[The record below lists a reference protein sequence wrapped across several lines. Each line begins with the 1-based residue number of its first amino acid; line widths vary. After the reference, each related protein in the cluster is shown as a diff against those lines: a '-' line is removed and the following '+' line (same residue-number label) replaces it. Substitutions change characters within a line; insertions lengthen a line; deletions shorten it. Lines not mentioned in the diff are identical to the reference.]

1 MKYRLTVF
9 LLLFCT
15 LLVPGADA
23 ASKKGKNPEQEFTAA
38 KTALTRLDNSK
49 GVVRSYRERWVEVIA
64 RLETFSAKHPRHPR
78 SAEALYLAAMAQEKM
93 AVISQLAK
101 DDVAAKEAYLAVVA
115 AAPQSP
121 FAAQGLW
128 AAARLAEKELHDPAE
143 AYRLYG
149 RIAAEQSQSKFAG
162 KAKAELKRL
171 AAYAPRTPP
180 KAQIVTAP
188 PTPVKEPAATPR
200 GLLTGVRSWSNPGYT
215 RIVID
220 LSQPTAYNS
229 TLLVGDPASGTPPR
243 LYLDFLETLPIGG
256 LPESSVVNDGLLRQI
271 RTGKPEI
278 GRTRVVLDLLS
289 FDNYKIF
296 TLPEPF
302 RIVID
307 IAGSAGEIPATAEV
321 AATHPVVPAPVAAP
335 AVAAPVVPPPPA
347 VPDPIAALVAAAPP
361 EAEVKLPVPAPAP
374 LLPSRR
380 IVIDAGHGGKDP
392 GAIGPSGL
400 QEKDIVL
407 SMALLLADEVKSKLG
422 WEVVMTR
429 VDDTFIPL
437 EERTAIANK
446 VGADLFVSLHVNASA
461 NAAAHGIE
469 TYYLN
474 FSKNEKAAAV
484 AARENGTT
492 LREVSDLEQI
502 LFDLMA
508 HSKIQ
513 ESSRLASDI
522 QNALITGITKKIG
535 EVKNLGVK
543 QGPFYVLLGANMP
556 SVLVEAAFLSNPAEE
571 TRLATRQYQ
580 KETTQAII
588 DGLRAYVGN
597 SKMVA
602 RQ

>member
-1 MKYRLTVF
+1 MKNRLTF
-9 LLLFCT
+9 FLLLLLFCT
-15 LLVPGADA
+15 VATPAVFA
-23 ASKKGKNPEQEFTAA
+23 ASKNPEQEFTKA
-38 KTALTRLDNSK
+38 KTALSRLDASK
-49 GVVRSYRERWVEVIA
+49 GKERSYRDRWVAVIA
-64 RLETFSAKHPRHPR
+64 RLEAFSAKNPRHAR
-78 SAEALYLAAMAQEKM
+78 SAEALYLAATAQEKM
-93 AVISQLAK
+93 AAISQLSR
-101 DDVAAKEAYLAVVA
+101 DAAAAQEAYLAVA
-115 AAPQSP
+115 AAAAKSP

-143 AYRLYG
+143 AYRLYA
-149 RIAAEQSQSKFAG
+149 RITAEQNRSKYAG
-162 KAKAELKRL
+162 KARAELQRL
-171 AAYAPRTPP
+171 AAYAPKPP
-180 KAQIVTAP
+180 PPPPVVAALPAP
-188 PTPVKEPAATPR
+188 GKEPTKAPR

-220 LSQPTAYNS
+220 LSQTTVYTS
-229 TLLVGDPASGTPPR
+229 TLLTADPASGAPPR
-243 LYLDFLETLPIGG
+243 LYLDLLETLPIGG

-271 RTGKPEI
+271 RTGKPEV

-296 TLPEPF
+296 TLPDPF

-307 IAGSAGEIPATAEV
+307 IAGSAGKIPETPVLALPTA
-321 AATHPVVPAPVAAP
+321 
-335 AVAAPVVPPPPA
+335 
-347 VPDPIAALVAAAPP
+347 DPIAALVAAAPP
-361 EAEVKLPVPAPAP
+361 EAAAPPSLPPAP

-400 QEKDIVL
+400 MEKDIVL
-407 SMALLLADEVKSKLG
+407 SMALLLAEEVKSKLG
-422 WEVVMTR
+422 WEVVLTR
-429 VDDTFIPL
+429 NDDTFIPL

-461 NAAAHGIE
+461 NAAARGIE

-492 LREVSDLEQI
+492 LRAVSDLEQI

-522 QNALITGITKKIG
+522 QHALVTRIGKEFG

-556 SVLVEAAFLSNPAEE
+556 SILIEAAFLSNPAEE

-580 KETTQAII
+580 KEATRAII

-602 RQ
+602 QQ

>member
-1 MKYRLTVF
+1 MKNRLTF
-9 LLLFCT
+9 FLLLLFCT
-15 LLVPGADA
+15 LLTPGADA
-23 ASKKGKNPEQEFTAA
+23 ATKNPEQEFTAA
-38 KTALTRLDNSK
+38 KAALSRLDADK
-49 GVVRSYRERWVEVIA
+49 GKTRSYRDRWVEVIT
-64 RLETFSAKHPRHPR
+64 RLEAFSAKNPRHSR
-78 SAEALYLAAMAQEKM
+78 SAEALYLAATAQEKM
-93 AVISQLAK
+93 AAVSHLPK
-101 DDVAAKEAYLAVVA
+101 DVVAAQEAYLVVA
-115 AAPQSP
+115 EVAPKSP

-128 AAARLAEKELHDPAE
+128 AAARLAEKKLHDPTG
-143 AYRLYG
+143 AYRLYA
-149 RIAAEQSQSKFAG
+149 RITAEQGQSKYVG
-162 KAKAELKRL
+162 KAKPELKRL
-171 AAYAPRTPP
+171 AAYAPKSSP
-180 KAQIVTAP
+180 KPQVVAAP
-188 PTPVKEPAATPR
+188 PAVVKEPAAVKEPATASR
-200 GLLTGVRSWSNPGYT
+200 GLLSGVRSWSNPGYT

-220 LSQPTAYNS
+220 LSQPTAYTS
-229 TLLVGDPASGTPPR
+229 TLLNADPASGAPPR
-243 LYLDFLETLPIGG
+243 LYLDLLETLPVGG

-296 TLPEPF
+296 TLPDPF

-307 IAGSAGEIPATAEV
+307 IAGSAGEIPAT
-321 AATHPVVPAPVAAP
+321 PVPVPALAA
-335 AVAAPVVPPPPA
+335 A
-347 VPDPIAALVAAAPP
+347 DPIATLVAAAPP
-361 EAEVKLPVPAPAP
+361 EAPVLLPVPPAP

-392 GAIGPSGL
+392 GAVGPSGL
-400 QEKDIVL
+400 LEKDIVL
-407 SMALLLADEVKSKLG
+407 AMALLLAEEVKSKLG
-422 WEVVMTR
+422 WEVVLTR
-429 VDDTFIPL
+429 NDDTFIPL

-461 NAAAHGIE
+461 NTAAHGIE

-492 LREVSDLEQI
+492 LRAVSDLEQI

-522 QNALITGITKKIG
+522 QHALITGITREFG

-556 SVLVEAAFLSNPAEE
+556 SVLIEAAFLSNPAEE
-571 TRLATRQYQ
+571 TRLATRKYQ
-580 KETTQAII
+580 KETTRAII
-588 DGLRAYVGN
+588 NGLRAYVGN

>member
-1 MKYRLTVF
+1 MKNRLTF
-9 LLLFCT
+9 FLLLLLLFCT
-15 LLVPGADA
+15 LLTPGADA

-49 GVVRSYRERWVEVIA
+49 GVARSYRDRWVEVIA
-64 RLETFSAKHPRHPR
+64 RLEAFSAKNSRHAK
-78 SAEALYLAAMAQEKM
+78 SAEALYLAATAQEKM
-93 AVISQLAK
+93 AKISQLAK
-101 DDVAAKEAYLAVVA
+101 DDVAAKEAYLAVAA
-115 AAPQSP
+115 AAPKSP

-143 AYRLYG
+143 AYRLYA
-149 RIAAEQSQSKFAG
+149 RIAAEQGQSKYVG
-162 KAKAELKRL
+162 KAKVELKRL
-171 AAYAPRTPP
+171 AAYAPKIPP
-180 KAQIVTAP
+180 KAQIVAAS
-188 PTPVKEPAATPR
+188 PTPVKEPATASR

-220 LSQPTAYNS
+220 LSQTTAYTS
-229 TLLVGDPASGTPPR
+229 TLLVADPGRGTPPR
-243 LYLDFLETLPIGG
+243 LYLDLLETQPIGG

-307 IAGSAGEIPATAEV
+307 IAGVAGVIPET
-321 AATHPVVPAPVAAP
+321 PVPALAN
-335 AVAAPVVPPPPA
+335 PVVPPPAPILPA
-347 VPDPIAALVAAAPP
+347 ADPIAALVAAAPA
-361 EAEVKLPVPAPAP
+361 EAEVKLPAPPPAP

-407 SMALLLADEVKSKLG
+407 SMALLLAEEVKSKLG
-422 WEVVMTR
+422 WEVVLTR
-429 VDDTFIPL
+429 NDDTFIPL

-492 LREVSDLEQI
+492 LRAVSDLEQI

-522 QNALITGITKKIG
+522 QNALITGITREFG

-556 SVLVEAAFLSNPAEE
+556 SVLIEAAFLSNPAEE
-571 TRLATRQYQ
+571 TRLATKQYQ
-580 KETTQAII
+580 KETTRAII

-602 RQ
+602 QQ

>member
-1 MKYRLTVF
+1 MKIRLTYFFLF
-9 LLLFCT
+9 LLCCMFLA
-15 LLVPGADA
+15 PGADA
-23 ASKKGKNPEQEFTAA
+23 ASKNPEREFTAA
-38 KTALTRLDNSK
+38 KATLTRLDSSK
-49 GVVRSYRERWVEVIA
+49 GVARSYRERWVEVIA
-64 RLETFSAKHPRHPR
+64 RLEAFSAKHPRHAR
-78 SAEALYLAAMAQEKM
+78 SAEALFLAATAQEKM

-101 DDVAAKEAYLAVVA
+101 DDVAAKEAYLAVATV
-115 AAPQSP
+115 APQSP

-128 AAARLAEKELHDPAE
+128 AAARVAEKELHDPAE
-143 AYRLYG
+143 AYRLYA
-149 RIAAEQSQSKFAG
+149 RIAAEQGQSKYVG
-162 KAKAELKRL
+162 KAKVELKRL
-171 AAYAPRTPP
+171 AAYAPKTPP
-180 KAQIVTAP
+180 KPQVVATS
-188 PTPVKEPAATPR
+188 PTPVKEPATAAR

-220 LSQPTAYNS
+220 LSQTTAYTS
-229 TLLVGDPASGTPPR
+229 TLLTADPASKTPPR

-271 RTGKPEI
+271 RTGRPAP

-296 TLPEPF
+296 TLPDPF

-307 IAGSAGEIPATAEV
+307 IAGVAGEIPATPVPVV
-321 AATHPVVPAPVAAP
+321 AAVPTATLPVANP
-335 AVAAPVVPPPPA
+335 LPPA
-347 VPDPIAALVAAAPP
+347 ADPIATLVAAAPP
-361 EAEVKLPVPAPAP
+361 EAEIILPAPPPAP

-422 WEVVMTR
+422 WEVVLTR
-429 VDDTFIPL
+429 NDDTFIPL

-446 VGADLFVSLHVNASA
+446 VGADLFVSLHVNASP
-461 NAAAHGIE
+461 NAAARGIE

-492 LREVSDLEQI
+492 LRAVSDLEQI

-522 QNALITGITKKIG
+522 QHALITGITREFG

-556 SVLVEAAFLSNPAEE
+556 SVLVEAAFLSNPGEE

-580 KETTQAII
+580 KETTRAII

>member
-1 MKYRLTVF
+1 MKNRLTFF
-9 LLLFCT
+9 LLLLFFCT
-15 LLVPGADA
+15 LLTPGAEA
-23 ASKKGKNPEQEFTAA
+23 ASKNADKEFTAA
-38 KTALTRLDNSK
+38 KTALNRLDADK
-49 GVVRSYRERWVEVIA
+49 GKARGYRDRWVKVIA
-64 RLETFSAKHPRHPR
+64 DLESFRARHPRHQR
-78 SAEALYLAAMAQEKM
+78 SAEALYLAATAQEKM
-93 AVISQLAK
+93 ALISRLPG
-101 DDVAAKEAYLAVVA
+101 DFAAAQEAYLVVA
-115 AAPQSP
+115 DVAPKSP
-121 FAAQGLW
+121 YAVEGLW
-128 AAARLAEKELHDPAE
+128 AAARLTEKHLQDPA
-143 AYRLYG
+143 AVYRFYD
-149 RIAAEQSQSKFAG
+149 RIKAEQGHSKYAG
-162 KAKAELKRL
+162 KAKEELKRL
-171 AAYAPRTPP
+171 AAYAPKPVLKP
-180 KAQIVTAP
+180 QVVAAP
-188 PTPVKEPAATPR
+188 PAVPAPLPPAVKGER

-220 LSQPTAYNS
+220 LSQTTAYTS
-229 TLLVGDPASGTPPR
+229 TLLVADPGRGTPPR
-243 LYLDFLETLPIGG
+243 LYLDLMETQPVGG

-307 IAGSAGEIPATAEV
+307 IAGSAGVIPEMATASIPPLLPASPLP
-321 AATHPVVPAPVAAP
+321 AA
-335 AVAAPVVPPPPA
+335 
-347 VPDPIAALVAAAPP
+347 DPIATLVAAAPP
-361 EAEVKLPVPAPAP
+361 EAEVKLPASPPAP

-422 WEVVMTR
+422 WEVVLTR
-429 VDDTFIPL
+429 TDDTFIPL

-492 LREVSDLEQI
+492 LRAVSDLEQI

-522 QNALITGITKKIG
+522 QNALITGITKEFG

-580 KETTQAII
+580 KETTRAII

-597 SKMVA
+597 SKVVA

>member
-1 MKYRLTVF
+1 MKIRATFFL
-9 LLLFCT
+9 LLLFCIV
-15 LLVPGADA
+15 LVPGANA
-23 ASKKGKNPEQEFTAA
+23 TSKTGRNPEQEFGKAQA
-38 KTALTRLDNSK
+38 ALTRLDKSK
-49 GVVRSYRERWVEVIA
+49 GVARSYRERWVEVIT
-64 RLETFSAKHPRHPR
+64 RLEAFSAKYPRHAR
-78 SAEALYLAAMAQEKM
+78 SAEALYLAATAQEKM

-101 DDVAAKEAYLAVVA
+101 DDVSAKEAYLAVAA

-143 AYRLYG
+143 AYRLYA
-149 RIAAEQSQSKFAG
+149 RIATEQGQSKYAG
-162 KAKAELKRL
+162 KAKDGLKRL
-171 AAYAPRTPP
+171 AAYAPKTPP
-180 KAQIVTAP
+180 KQVVTALP
-188 PTPVKEPAATPR
+188 APVAAR

-220 LSQPTAYNS
+220 LSQPTTYNS
-229 TLLVGDPASGTPPR
+229 TLLTADPASGTPPR

-296 TLPEPF
+296 TLPDPF

-307 IAGSAGEIPATAEV
+307 IAGKAGELPVTAVPV
-321 AATHPVVPAPVAAP
+321 APPSPVVPAPVAAP
-335 AVAAPVVPPPPA
+335 VLPPPPA
-347 VPDPIAALVAAAPP
+347 VAALPAPPAVDPIATLVAAAPS
-361 EAEVKLPVPAPAP
+361 ETEVKLPAPPPAP

-400 QEKDIVL
+400 QEKDVVL
-407 SMALLLADEVKSKLG
+407 SMALLLAEEVKSKLG
-422 WEVVMTR
+422 WEVVLTR
-429 VDDTFIPL
+429 NDDTFIPL

-492 LREVSDLEQI
+492 LRAVSDLEQI

-522 QNALITGITKKIG
+522 QNALIAGISKEFG

-556 SVLVEAAFLSNPAEE
+556 SVLVEAAFVSNPGEE

-580 KETTQAII
+580 KETTRAII

-597 SKMVA
+597 SKVVA

>member
-1 MKYRLTVF
+1 MMNRPIFF
-9 LLLFCT
+9 LLLIFC
-15 LLVPGADA
+15 LFLVPCAEA
-23 ASKKGKNPEQEFTAA
+23 ASQKGRNPEQEFTAA
-38 KTALTRLDNSK
+38 KTALTRLDKSK
-49 GVVRSYRERWVEVIA
+49 GKERSYRDRWVAVIT
-64 RLETFSAKHPRHPR
+64 RLETFSAKNPRHQR
-78 SAEALYLAAMAQEKM
+78 SAEALYLAATAQEKM
-93 AVISQLAK
+93 AVISQLIK
-101 DDVAAKEAYLAVVA
+101 DDAVAKEAYLAVAA

-128 AAARLAEKELHDPAE
+128 AAARLAEKELHDPDE
-143 AYRLYG
+143 AYRLYA
-149 RIAAEQSQSKFAG
+149 RITAEQSHSKYAG
-162 KAKAELKRL
+162 KARAELKRL
-171 AAYAPRTPP
+171 AAYAPEPLVSSQVVAAPATPD
-180 KAQIVTAP
+180 
-188 PTPVKEPAATPR
+188 KEPATTPR

-220 LSQPTAYNS
+220 LSQTTAYTS
-229 TLLVGDPASGTPPR
+229 TLLTADAASGTPPR
-243 LYLDFLETLPIGG
+243 LYLDLLETQPVGG

-271 RTGKPEI
+271 RTGKPAP
-278 GRTRVVLDLLS
+278 GKTRVVLDLLS

-296 TLPEPF
+296 TLPDPF

-307 IAGSAGEIPATAEV
+307 IAGSDGEIPAISPPVTASL
-321 AATHPVVPAPVAAP
+321 A
-335 AVAAPVVPPPPA
+335 VPPPAPPLPA
-347 VPDPIAALVAAAPP
+347 ADPIATLVAAAPP
-361 EAEVKLPVPAPAP
+361 EVPAPLPSLPPAP

-407 SMALLLADEVKSKLG
+407 SMALLLAEEVKSKLG
-422 WEVVMTR
+422 WEVVLTR
-429 VDDTFIPL
+429 NDDTFIPL

-492 LREVSDLEQI
+492 LRAVSDLEQI

-522 QNALITGITKKIG
+522 QNALISGISKEFGT
-535 EVKNLGVK
+535 VKNLGVK

-580 KETTQAII
+580 KETTRAII

>member
-1 MKYRLTVF
+1 MKNRLTFF
-9 LLLFCT
+9 LLFLLFCT
-15 LLVPGADA
+15 LLTPGADA
-23 ASKKGKNPEQEFTAA
+23 ASKNGRNPEQEFTAA

-49 GVVRSYRERWVEVIA
+49 GKERSYRDRWVAVIT
-64 RLETFSAKHPRHPR
+64 RLEAFSAKNPRHAR
-78 SAEALYLAAMAQEKM
+78 SAESLYLAATAQEKM
-93 AVISQLAK
+93 AVISQLTK
-101 DDVAAKEAYLAVVA
+101 DEVAAQQAYLTVA
-115 AAPQSP
+115 AAAPKSP

-143 AYRLYG
+143 AYRLYA
-149 RIAAEQSQSKFAG
+149 RIAAEQSQSKYAG
-162 KAKAELKRL
+162 KARAELKRL
-171 AAYAPRTPP
+171 AAYAPKPP
-180 KAQIVTAP
+180 PPPQVVAAAS
-188 PTPVKEPAATPR
+188 PTPVQAPATTPR

-220 LSQPTAYNS
+220 LSQTTAYTS
-229 TLLVGDPASGTPPR
+229 TLLVADPERGTPPR
-243 LYLDFLETLPIGG
+243 LYLDLLETLPIGG

-307 IAGSAGEIPATAEV
+307 ISGSAGVIPEMATASIPPLLPASPLP
-321 AATHPVVPAPVAAP
+321 AA
-335 AVAAPVVPPPPA
+335 
-347 VPDPIAALVAAAPP
+347 DPIASLVASAPP
-361 EAEVKLPVPAPAP
+361 EAEVKLPVPPPAP

-400 QEKDIVL
+400 LEKDIVL
-407 SMALLLADEVKSKLG
+407 SMALLLAEEVKSKLG
-422 WEVVMTR
+422 WEVVLTR
-429 VDDTFIPL
+429 NDDTFIPL

-446 VGADLFVSLHVNASA
+446 VGADLFVSLHVNASS
-461 NAAAHGIE
+461 NAAVHGIE

-492 LREVSDLEQI
+492 LRAVSDLEQI

-522 QNALITGITKKIG
+522 QNALITGITREFG
-535 EVKNLGVK
+535 AVRNLGVK

-571 TRLATRQYQ
+571 TRLATKQYQ
-580 KETTQAII
+580 KETTRAII
-588 DGLRAYVGN
+588 DGLRAYAGN

-602 RQ
+602 QQ